1 MAYQKKTI
9 TTANIAETKIEDK
22 SKARKYEKDD
32 VIPCK
37 SLTDGKLLVTGE
49 KTGILYRWADYG
61 DVEEIEYQDL
71 VYIINLVLQDLDLLF
86 RMQSLLNSIQN

>member
-1 MAYQKKTI
+1 MAYQKKTT
-9 TTANIAETKIEDK
+9 TTANITETKVEDK

-49 KTGILYRWADYG
+49 KTGI
-61 DVEEIEYQDL
+61 
-71 VYIINLVLQDLDLLF
+71 F
-86 RMQSLLNSIQN
+86 